1 MNDNESPDRESIL
14 SVARKWL
21 PWCLALIFVLTV
33 GWTGLIAYTEIA
45 NTRNRSAM
53 EILIAVVN
61 GSAVAQPAIV
71 LYSFLIVTAIDA
83 VGGFIV
89 VTKRYLEEKWL
100 KPQRERLRKE
110 AIEEGRREGIR
121 EGIKEGIKEGIR
133 EGIKEG
139 IREGIREAHAWN
151 RRRLEAEARG
161 ITFDEPFPGTED
173 ESPPANGTAQQS

>member
-1 MNDNESPDRESIL
+1 MNENESPERESIL

-21 PWCLALIFVLTV
+21 PWCLALIFILTV

-45 NTRNRSAM
+45 NTRNRSAI
-53 EILIAVVN
+53 EILIATIN

-121 EGIKEGIKEGIR
+121 EGR
-133 EGIKEG
+133 E
-139 IREGIREAHAWN
+139 WN
-151 RRRLEAEARG
+151 RRRLEAEAKG
-161 ITFDEPFPGTED
+161 IPFDEPYPGSD
-173 ESPPANGTAQQS
+173 EADKDN

>member
-1 MNDNESPDRESIL
+1 MNENESPERESIL

-21 PWCLALIFVLTV
+21 PWCLALIFILTV

-45 NTRNRSAM
+45 NTRNRSAI
-53 EILIAVVN
+53 EILIATIN

-121 EGIKEGIKEGIR
+121 EGIR
-133 EGIKEG
+133 EG
-139 IREGIREAHAWN
+139 REWN
-151 RRRLEAEARG
+151 RRRMEAEAKG
-161 ITFDEPFPGTED
+161 ISFDEPFPGSQD
-173 ESPPANGTAQQS
+173 EQSSANGATKRP